1 MNGVKTAHNVNFGC
15 EVHGPT
21 QGLMKK
27 TSPPQKPKLPPPT
40 REWLEKRS
48 SEWPPATA
56 DKFLLYEELAALQ
69 QEVLHLRK
77 KEREDAELI
86 EKLQGQLANRAAYT
100 GSETEETA
108 ATQTRARGETRGIDG
123 MNNALWRMGAL
134 KHKPPTFRYFDPTY
148 EEQRATQMKEVK
160 LPRAGETH
168 EVCYEPV
175 TRCVFVSQM
184 SNSVLVRIPVGADG
198 MLLDDQDAWRVGPAH
213 PKTGDGISGL
223 HNISRSPANPGCL
236 WLTLQFSN
244 TLVLLDAATMGVRQM
259 IRVPQLMTRAD
270 GTVLRV
276 GGPHCIVE
284 CPKSGHIWVALK
296 GSVPCHPGMQG
307 SSTGSLAAAIT
318 RICCNPEAIKER
330 MAAAAAAAEGAEA
343 GTGGDGG
350 GSVLEALEEGFALW
364 RLDPAKY
371 DPKETATFGG
381 TLYETRPSPPMMAI
395 EPSTCDCWAVQDR
408 CPSSSVV
415 RVGAATGEI
424 EQIPVP
430 IVDEDTVNG
439 HLLKMTGPAIA
450 AAPDGS
456 VWATLLGCD
465 GGLVRFDP
473 KTGLKQMYQLR
484 SEMIPWM
491 TSSRFIHMRFAKLPS
506 AWMIYNN
513 RRLEF
518 PDGLHGL
525 YVISSNL
532 VEDQAINCLTCI
544 WFNPYVG
551 DGWTAPI
558 MRKDIPLPTQMC
570 CCHRIEIVSDGPD
583 DERISAVISELSSAR
598 LFQIKLS
605 NIEIYDLMSET
616 VCERTTACGRRYEV
630 FTYDYNGGANSKNA
644 AAVLA
649 QGRFRATM
657 NAFNKYTAAFPGDG
671 KEAIFCPSIADVEA
685 GRQFE
690 DAAQQEAFDE
700 VATSFRNLN
709 PAWLRDGRPSA
720 SEPGAPFQPEAC
732 AWAPKGKSADAGPT
746 PEPVAAP
753 PPAAA
758 QPEPD
763 SSPQGATDT
772 PSRTLTF
779 EEAAAKVRTLPKGQ
793 LSNSQMLELY
803 GLFKQAGGGL
813 ASETAQPSRINVQA
827 RAKWDAWNA
836 VASLPADDARA
847 KYCSLVDRYTSA

>member
-134 KHKPPTFRYFDPTY
+134 KHKPPTFRYFDPQY

-371 DPKETATFGG
+371 DPKETATF
-381 TLYETRPSPPMMAI
+381 EDAPPCRSPLQTWP
-395 EPSTCDCWAVQDR
+395 
-408 CPSSSVV
+408 
-415 RVGAATGEI
+415 
-424 EQIPVP
+424 
-430 IVDEDTVNG
+430 
-439 HLLKMTGPAIA
+439 
-450 AAPDGS
+450 
-456 VWATLLGCD
+456 
-465 GGLVRFDP
+465 
-473 KTGLKQMYQLR
+473 
-484 SEMIPWM
+484 
-491 TSSRFIHMRFAKLPS
+491 
-506 AWMIYNN
+506 
-513 RRLEF
+513 
-518 PDGLHGL
+518 
-525 YVISSNL
+525 
-532 VEDQAINCLTCI
+532 
-544 WFNPYVG
+544 
-551 DGWTAPI
+551 TAP
-558 MRKDIPLPTQMC
+558 RHT
-570 CCHRIEIVSDGPD
+570 
-583 DERISAVISELSSAR
+583 AR
-598 LFQIKLS
+598 GS
-605 NIEIYDLMSET
+605 GRCT
-616 VCERTTACGRRYEV
+616 RRGRR
-630 FTYDYNGGANSKNA
+630 
-644 AAVLA
+644 
-649 QGRFRATM
+649 RR
-657 NAFNKYTAAFPGDG
+657 
-671 KEAIFCPSIADVEA
+671 
-685 GRQFE
+685 
-690 DAAQQEAFDE
+690 
-700 VATSFRNLN
+700 
-709 PAWLRDGRPSA
+709 
-720 SEPGAPFQPEAC
+720 
-732 AWAPKGKSADAGPT
+732 
-746 PEPVAAP
+746 
-753 PPAAA
+753 
-758 QPEPD
+758 
-763 SSPQGATDT
+763 
-772 PSRTLTF
+772 
-779 EEAAAKVRTLPKGQ
+779 
-793 LSNSQMLELY
+793 
-803 GLFKQAGGGL
+803 
-813 ASETAQPSRINVQA
+813 
-827 RAKWDAWNA
+827 
-836 VASLPADDARA
+836 
-847 KYCSLVDRYTSA
+847 